1 MEHMRNWH
9 DMNKFMELA
18 YNEALD
24 GVCKRHGGP
33 FGAVIVKDGKIIA
46 KGHNEVLLRHD
57 PTAHAEIVVIRKAC
71 KKLNTVDLGG
81 CTLYVTSKPCPMC
94 KGAIQWS
101 RIKDV
106 VFSGDY
112 EDAKKLDF
120 DDLLFSDEFDEEDN
134 HWTQMDQENFVKLI
148 DAFSSC
154 KNEIRY

>member
-1 MEHMRNWH
+1 MNEFMRV
-9 DMNKFMELA
+9 A

-24 GVCKRHGGP
+24 GVCKKHGGP
-33 FGAVIVKDGKIIA
+33 FGAVLVKDSKIIV

-71 KKLNTVDLGG
+71 KKLSTVDLGG

-134 HWTQMDQENFVKLI
+134 HWTQIDQENFVKLI

-154 KNEIRY
+154 KYEIRY

>member
-1 MEHMRNWH
+1 MVIK
-9 DMNKFMELA
+9 MNKFMELA

-33 FGAVIVKDGKIIA
+33 FGAVIVMDGKIIA

-134 HWTQMDQENFVKLI
+134 HWTQIDQENFVKLI

-154 KNEIRY
+154 RNEIRY

>member
-1 MEHMRNWH
+1 
-9 DMNKFMELA
+9 MNKFMELA